1 MNQRNLL
8 SGNDSLDADLV
19 FAASGCAFAA
29 QQGLE
34 RELRVVGGTSYPR
47 VTVPLQEP
55 GARDG
60 QRKLAL
66 WLGSLRNRSDW
77 TGNAFQR
84 AVMAAKYLVRA
95 SSLPRQ
101 HQRFLAFAQAHP
113 LMRACVTC
121 DPRLLERH
129 LHRYINR
136 HWHRATRL
144 RSLQCHYRHMLHRLP
159 AKLFDDIYVR
169 GRATLGQLTLKDG
182 SRVALHLRPPVFM
195 ACEGELCIELSEM
208 NGQTLY
214 RLVMTIIDDQTTL
227 AIGCLQGPD
236 GEHARD
242 RVRELTRNLHGM
254 RPKQLM
260 LTLAYAFAVQSGVR
274 RMLAVGNAG
283 HPLRGRRRF
292 HADYDAFWRE
302 LGGVE
307 AADGWFLMPTTL
319 PHRAEADVPSKHR
332 ALARRRNELRG
343 QAEQMLGD
351 ALGEAPWRVGLARV
365 AGAVESKSSLPGS
378 LREAA
383 WTS

>member
-1 MNQRNLL
+1 MDQRNLL

-19 FAASGCAFAA
+19 FAASGCALAA
-29 QQGLE
+29 QQALE
-34 RELRVVGGTSYPR
+34 RELRVVAVASRPR
-47 VTVPLQEP
+47 VTVPLKEP
-55 GARDG
+55 EARDG
-60 QRKLAL
+60 LVNLAL

-77 TGNAFQR
+77 VGSAFQR
-84 AVMAAKYLVRA
+84 TVMAAKYLVRA

-101 HQRFLAFAQAHP
+101 HQRFLSFAEAHP

-129 LHRYINR
+129 LHRFINR

-182 SRVALHLRPPVFM
+182 SQLALHLRPPVFKG
-195 ACEGELCIELSEM
+195 CEGELCIELSEM
-208 NGQTLY
+208 HGQPLY
-214 RLVMTIIDDQTTL
+214 RLVMTIIDDESTL

-236 GEHARD
+236 GEHARE
-242 RVRELTRNLHGM
+242 RVRELTRNMHGM
-254 RPKQLM
+254 RPKQLV
-260 LTLAYAFAVQSGVR
+260 LTLAYAFAARCGVR
-274 RMLAVGNAG
+274 RILAVGNAG
-283 HPLRGRRRF
+283 HPLRGRRQF

-302 LGGVE
+302 QGGVQ
-307 AADGWFLMPTTL
+307 ARGGWFLMPSTL
-319 PHRAEADVPSKHR
+319 PHRIESEVPSKHR
-332 ALARRRNELRG
+332 ALYRRRAELRW

-351 ALGEAPWRVGLARV
+351 ALGEAPQRFDAPV
-365 AGAVESKSSLPGS
+365 AVATLESKPSLPGV